1 MKIDRLIIK
10 NFKTF
15 ELVSLDLEPGVNVFV
30 GSNGSGKTS
39 MLEAINIAIGD
50 FFSSQDAGLSRV
62 IRPDEVRIS
71 QHLRQEE
78 ASVTA
83 TSKDVKAEGW
93 IRSFHASGNRN
104 DRKGL
109 SAIADMGQAYF
120 DKYFLD
126 PNDSTIAPLIAYYSS
141 QRVFKNFNHPE
152 KQKYGPDVGRS
163 IGYLLS
169 LEEIGINDV
178 LEEWLKNAIT
188 KRDSKVAI
196 GIEAT
201 DFVLENVEKAVEN
214 TLMFVLDEPED
225 LELHIYHDPD
235 FGEIFLKYD
244 EDHDLPLSYY
254 SDGFKNLLYLVIDLV
269 WRASQLNPWMNL
281 EELSAQVTGVVTIDE
296 IDLHFHPRWQVKAV
310 DVVSRLFP
318 HVQFFITTHSP
329 SVVGNLEHGALFLI
343 ADHRIERFRREFFGK
358 QISNVLRTI
367 LGGSDRHIR
376 TQQKFSKLFNLIEVG
391 DREAYRDLFNELFN
405 QLGYEDKDISK
416 ARALMAMENM

>member
-1 MKIDRLIIK
+1 M
-10 NFKTF
+10 
-15 ELVSLDLEPGVNVFV
+15 
-30 GSNGSGKTS
+30 
-39 MLEAINIAIGD
+39 
-50 FFSSQDAGLSRV
+50 
-62 IRPDEVRIS
+62 
-71 QHLRQEE
+71 
-78 ASVTA
+78 
-83 TSKDVKAEGW
+83 
-93 IRSFHASGNRN
+93 
-104 DRKGL
+104 
-109 SAIADMGQAYF
+109 
-120 DKYFLD
+120 
-126 PNDSTIAPLIAYYSS
+126 
-141 QRVFKNFNHPE
+141 
-152 KQKYGPDVGRS
+152 
-163 IGYLLS
+163 
-169 LEEIGINDV
+169 
-178 LEEWLKNAIT
+178 EEWLKNAIT

-343 ADHRIERFRREFFGK
+343 ADHRIERYSEGFFGK
-358 QISNVLRTI
+358 QIGNVLCTI
-367 LGGSDRHIR
+367 LGGSDRHIP
-376 TQQKFSKLFNLIEVG
+376 TQLKLNKLFSLIDKG
-391 DREAYRDLFNELFN
+391 DREAYRDLFNELFK
-405 QLGYEDKDISK
+405 QLGYEDIDINT